1 MQPNTLFLEL
11 TAVFPHTLALSMWQ
25 TFAVGHGDINAA
37 VPELWQAAADA
48 FAAEKNWDM
57 LDLSSPAGLACF
69 TRVALDE
76 VVPEDMALTYFNAG
90 SPAWSEVPVAALPS
104 LLFLQNYLQLAYA
117 LKTNSMATCKR
128 GAAEVIAL
136 NMAKF
141 KQHSPPASASNAS
154 AATCSGHT
162 QALRSALLLLKLLS
176 AVASIKVENDSV
188 DGAIKA
194 IWTAIGYIADHNI
207 SKQAAKFSW
216 QPQTRAEAEARP
228 EGTLSRMLIQL
239 VLPVIKPLLK
249 TDTEAAYQC
258 ICCACKLIMGLM
270 PKTNPALCHLVA
282 SEIVSEG
289 DILPCSFLLLL

>member
-1 MQPNTLFLEL
+1 M
-11 TAVFPHTLALSMWQ
+11 ALS
-25 TFAVGHGDINAA
+25 
-37 VPELWQAAADA
+37 
-48 FAAEKNWDM
+48 
-57 LDLSSPAGLACF
+57 
-69 TRVALDE
+69 
-76 VVPEDMALTYFNAG
+76 YFNTGA
-90 SPAWSEVPVAALPS
+90 PVWSEVPVAALPS

-117 LKTNSMATCKR
+117 DKTNSMDTCKR
-128 GAAEVIAL
+128 RAAEVIAL
-136 NMAKF
+136 NMAKI
-141 KQHSPPASASNAS
+141 KQHSPPEPASNAS
-154 AATCSGHT
+154 AAACSGHT

-176 AVASIKVENDSV
+176 AVASIKVENDNV

-194 IWTAIGYIADHNI
+194 IWTAIAYIADHNI
-207 SKQAAKFSW
+207 SKQAAKLSW
-216 QPQTRAEAEARP
+216 QPQTRLEAEARP